1 MSITMSYSTP
11 NFFVDEFHDDL
22 YHVSQQKESR
32 LARTVRTEYGLV
44 AAEDKAFDMMDEFNL
59 QEKTGRSPETPTLD
73 PSTQRRWVKTT
84 PYHQSVRYDKDDDLS
99 IKLELTGD
107 FVTAFV
113 RGVNRTKDDIILAAF
128 EAATTSG
135 RKGSSSITW
144 ASQGG
149 NTKYTGLDTGR
160 TIAHDTAVGNASAGD
175 TGMTT
180 EKIELALEYFS
191 NNEVDDDIPIWC
203 AISPRQATNLFG
215 QEEYVNIDYNDSKP
229 LTTGRLLGNWMG
241 INWISTPKIVL
252 GSSNDVDG
260 ITNVYEC
267 WCWAMDG
274 MILGVA
280 DELTIEI
287 DRLPTFSYA
296 QQVYVHMNMGCM
308 RFDEDKVIKIE
319 CQA

>member
-1 MSITMSYSTP
+1 MSISMSYSTP

-22 YHVSQQKESR
+22 YHACQQKES
-32 LARTVRTEYGLV
+32 LLGQTVRTEYGLI
-44 AAEDKAFDMMDEFNL
+44 AAEDKAFDMMNEFAL
-59 QEKTGRSPETPTLD
+59 QEKTGRSPETPHID
-73 PSTQRRWVKTT
+73 PETQRRWVTTT
-84 PYHQSVRYDKDDDLS
+84 PYHNSVRFDKDDDLS
-99 IKLELTGD
+99 IKLNLTGD
-107 FVTAFV
+107 FVTAF
-113 RGVNRTKDDIILAAF
+113 RQAVNRKKDDIVIAAF

-135 RKGSSSITW
+135 RRAGSTITW

-149 NTKYTGLDTGR
+149 NTAYTAKDTGR
-160 TIAHDTAVGNASAGD
+160 TIPHDCATANCSGSD

-191 NNEVDDDIPIWC
+191 NNQVDSDIPIWC

-215 QEEYVNIDYNDSKP
+215 QEEYVNVDYNDGKP

-241 INWISTPKIVL
+241 VNWVSTPKIVL
-252 GSSNDVDG
+252 GSSNDIGGD
-260 ITNVYEC
+260 TAVYEC
-267 WCWAMDG
+267 WMWAMDG
-274 MILGVA
+274 MILGIA

-287 DRLPTFSYA
+287 DRLPTQSYC

-308 RFDEDKVIKIE
+308 RFDEDKIIKIE